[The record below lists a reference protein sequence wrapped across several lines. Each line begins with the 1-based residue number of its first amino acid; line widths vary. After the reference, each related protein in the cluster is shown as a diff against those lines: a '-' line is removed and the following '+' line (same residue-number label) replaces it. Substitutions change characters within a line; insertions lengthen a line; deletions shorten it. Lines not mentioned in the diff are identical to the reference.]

1 MGHPAGGET
10 SGVKTLQVSR
20 MVGAVLAQNDLREAT
35 DVVIASLIMLV
46 FKSPVAP
53 ITIGMMTAAL

>member
-1 MGHPAGGET
+1 M
-10 SGVKTLQVSR
+10 KTLQVSR